1 MATSSIRRA
10 TALLA
15 SGTLVSRM
23 LGFGRQWLLV
33 QAIGATGFVTDAF
46 NTANSAPNTVYA
58 IISQGILN
66 AVLIP
71 QLVRAAKHRDGGQA
85 YINKLVTLG
94 MVVFAAVTLV
104 ATLLSPQLMVVFG
117 IHRASLDLAIA
128 FAYWSMPQVFFYG
141 LYSLLGEVLNARNS
155 FGPFT
160 WAPVLN
166 NVISIASLAVFLW
179 AYGQHEVASIG
190 DWSGLKIFVLAGGA
204 TLGIVAQAVVLFA
217 FWRRIGLRFRFDF
230 RWRGMEL
237 RSVGKAAGWTFAMLL
252 CTQVAGTY
260 QTFVANS
267 ASGAHRVGPQG
278 LATTWLIFMLPFSII
293 AVSVVTAYF
302 TRMAEHAR
310 DEDFAAF
317 RDDYSSA
324 VRSIVLLIS
333 ISAAVLIVTAFSF
346 SRVFTA
352 DYVPYGVVLIG
363 YLIGLVPSVVGFV
376 TLRALYSL
384 GDTRSP
390 FVYTLVQSALVAI
403 GLSICLSL
411 PLDVRALGISITV
424 SVAGT
429 VQTALSMVFLRRRLL
444 GLNLDVVF
452 RAVAQGFAASF
463 VAIAVG
469 YLALL
474 GVNHFNGAHGGFAVA
489 TPVTAIVSM
498 AIVGV
503 LMLAAYGLVLRA
515 FRIPE
520 VVHAAKRIQR
530 VVGRP
535 RRDTQVRH
543 GSE

>member
-1 MATSSIRRA
+1 MANSSIRRA
-10 TALLA
+10 TAMLA
-15 SGTLVSRM
+15 SGTLVSRV

-94 MVVFAAVTLV
+94 MVVFAAVTLI
-104 ATLLSPQLMVVFG
+104 ATLLSPQLMVIFG
-117 IHRASLDLAIA
+117 IRRESLDLAIA

-179 AYGQHEVASIG
+179 AYGQHQVAGIG
-190 DWSGLKIFVLAGGA
+190 DWPGLKVFILAGGA

-217 FWRRIGLRFRFDF
+217 FWGRIGLRFRFDF
-230 RWRGMEL
+230 AWRGMEL

-252 CTQVAGTY
+252 CTQLAGTY

-310 DEDFAAF
+310 DEDFVSFRADYAA
-317 RDDYSSA
+317 A

-333 ISAAVLIVTAFSF
+333 ICAAVLIVTAFSF
-346 SRVFTA
+346 SRVFTP
-352 DYVPYGVVLIG
+352 DYLPYGFVLIG

-390 FVYTLVQSALVAI
+390 FVYTLVQSIIVAI
-403 GLSICLSL
+403 GLSICLVL
-411 PLDVRALGISITV
+411 PLDIRAVGISLTV
-424 SVAGT
+424 SIAGT
-429 VQTALSMVFLRRRLL
+429 VQTALSMIFLRRRLQ
-444 GLNLDVVF
+444 GLNLDVVV
-452 RAVAQGFAASF
+452 RSIVQGFAASL
-463 VAIAVG
+463 VAVG
-469 YLALL
+469 LGCLALFGADHL
-474 GVNHFNGAHGGFAVA
+474 NGGHGGFAVA
-489 TPVTAIVSM
+489 SPLSAIASM
-498 AIVGV
+498 IIVGV
-503 LMLAAYGLVLRA
+503 VMLGTYIVILRA
-515 FRIPE
+515 FHVPE
-520 VVHAAKRIQR
+520 LLAALRSVR
-530 VVGRP
+530 RRLGR
-535 RRDTQVRH
+535 
-543 GSE
+543 